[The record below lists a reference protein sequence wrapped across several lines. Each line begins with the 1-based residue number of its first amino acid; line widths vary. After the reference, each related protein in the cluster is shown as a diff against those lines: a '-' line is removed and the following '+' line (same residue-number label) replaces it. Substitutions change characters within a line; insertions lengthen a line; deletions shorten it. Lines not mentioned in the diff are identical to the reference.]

1 MKLQSIDW
9 GKDLSKNKFID
20 YINSIQKSAIKK
32 SKHKIGNR
40 HFASETVHRRNSEAQ
55 RGPRGE

>member
-20 YINSIQKSAIKK
+20 YVNSIQKSAIKNLNIK
-32 SKHKIGNR
+32 
-40 HFASETVHRRNSEAQ
+40 
-55 RGPRGE
+55 